1 MIGHNIVKHAVY
13 ENHFIAHKD
22 IYRSYVTD
30 CLNPVIDFMSTRD
43 VYFADSGYRTRKS
56 AEDLEAYTKITGK
69 KDWPIAPFIL
79 ERLFSI
85 WINDKNFK
93 VIPL

>member
-1 MIGHNIVKHAVY
+1 MSDTHLQNLEKAMNIAY
-13 ENHFIAHKD
+13 EAGEMDKATIMAQEIQAYQK
-22 IYRSYVTD
+22 
-30 CLNPVIDFMSTRD
+30 
-43 VYFADSGYRTRKS
+43 ASGRQ
-56 AEDLEAYTKITGK
+56 
-69 KDWPIAPFIL
+69 DWPIAPFIL